1 MYVLISIG
9 ENHRGGGGIPGF
21 LCIKPRIMRVN
32 VARENG
38 ADTKVHINSVTSVSK
53 KFNEVCGVFSSAVQL
68 ILSVSTIFM
77 FLMHR

>member
-1 MYVLISIG
+1 
-9 ENHRGGGGIPGF
+9 
-21 LCIKPRIMRVN
+21 MRVN